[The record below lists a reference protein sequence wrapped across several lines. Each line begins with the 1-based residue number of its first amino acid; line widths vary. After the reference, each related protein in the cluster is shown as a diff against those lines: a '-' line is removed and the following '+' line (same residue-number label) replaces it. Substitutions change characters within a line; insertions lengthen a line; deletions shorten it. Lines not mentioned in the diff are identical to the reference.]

1 MKQDSGENPGSES
14 GKKEIIEAEIIHR
27 DTRTLVSPETEM
39 PLAPLPPELPKAS
52 RIDEEG
58 LKKSLIL
65 HPFSGILILFLD
77 YSFFGL
83 ELPVITIPLAIALSF
98 VLCFTGVFLIQRY
111 IDEESTGKSMA
122 KAFFSAVI
130 TAIPTPVF
138 GTIFGSIILAVSGL
152 NWLGKFINKK

>member
-1 MKQDSGENPGSES
+1 MKQDGGENPGNEN
-14 GKKEIIEAEIIHR
+14 GKQEIIEAEIIHR
-27 DTRTLVSPETEM
+27 NTQALVSNETEM
-39 PLAPLPPELPKAS
+39 PPVPQPPELPKAS

-58 LKKSLIL
+58 LKRSLIL

-83 ELPVITIPLAIALSF
+83 ELPVITIPLAILLSF
-98 VLCFTGVFLIQRY
+98 ILCFAGVFLIQRY
-111 IDEESTGKSMA
+111 IDEESTGKSVA